1 MQLPNYLK
9 GEDIEDA
16 QVEEK
21 TAPKKDKK
29 E

>member
-9 GEDIEDA
+9 GEDIEEA

-21 TAPKKDKK
+21 PAPKKEIK